1 MHDEL
6 HATATPTG
14 GRVWTALLLASI
26 AVAGSLY
33 LSIGMGLKA
42 CPLCFYQRSFAMGT
56 AAVLLLGLLSRR
68 GHRGMALSFVVPMVV
83 GGLGVAAFHVSLEFN
98 GKLECPSG
106 VLGFGSAPMQSLAI
120 YIALTLAV
128 AEGIQHA
135 RRVGERV
142 GLISLFGVF
151 LGVLI
156 SWGSI
161 AASPPPPP
169 TPSKPYEVAPD
180 TCRPPYRGE

>member
-1 MHDEL
+1 MHQESSTQ
-6 HATATPTG
+6 APA
-14 GRVWTALLLASI
+14 GRIWTAFLLACI

-33 LSIGMGLKA
+33 LSMGMGLKA

-56 AAVLLLGLLSRR
+56 AAVLLLGLFSGR

-128 AEGIQHA
+128 AEGILQV
-135 RRVGERV
+135 RRSGERV
-142 GLISLFGVF
+142 VLNSLFGVV
-151 LGVLI
+151 LGALI
-156 SWGSI
+156 AWGSI
-161 AASPPPPP
+161 ASSPPLPP
-169 TPSKPYEVAPD
+169 TPTKAYEGAPD